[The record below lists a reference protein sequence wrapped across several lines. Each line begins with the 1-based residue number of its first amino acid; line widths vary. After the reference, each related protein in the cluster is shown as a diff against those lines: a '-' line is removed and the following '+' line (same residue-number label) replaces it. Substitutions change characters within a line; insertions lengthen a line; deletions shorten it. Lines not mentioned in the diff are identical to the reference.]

1 MIPSRTELN
10 SPTPLFHLEH
20 PAAHF
25 PEQHY
30 QRVGDGRTQPVTT
43 DLFSTTTP
51 DRKPP
56 SPSASTQVLHRVA
69 EQPRYVLPRDL
80 PSAIKH
86 LNDQELDRLI
96 AAVLAEQKLVVFAG
110 GVSLIAVL
118 MAEFWIEPKYR
129 GWAGPPS
136 DYRVRGHLRGR
147 VRSRAVAMGQHA
159 ELGDPQNFAPRQKRM
174 N

>member
-25 PEQHY
+25 PQQHD

-56 SPSASTQVLHRVA
+56 GTQVLHRVA
-69 EQPRYVLPRDL
+69 ERPRHVLPRDL

-86 LNDQELDRLI
+86 LDDQELDRLI
-96 AAVLAEQKLVVFAG
+96 AAVLAEQKRRCTKPVVAESTPVRKERLKLVGAPLTTGKLNAVRAAFKAG
-110 GVSLIAVL
+110 VKPTLIARQFGL
-118 MAEFWIEPKYR
+118 
-129 GWAGPPS
+129 S
-136 DYRVRGHLRGR
+136 DAD
-147 VRSRAVAMGQHA
+147 VRSALASDER
-159 ELGDPQNFAPRQKRM
+159 KR
-174 N
+174 

>member
-25 PEQHY
+25 PEQHD

-56 SPSASTQVLHRVA
+56 SPSVSTQVLHRVA
-69 EQPRYVLPRDL
+69 EQPRHVLPRDL

-86 LNDQELDRLI
+86 LDDQELDRLI
-96 AAVLAEQKLVVFAG
+96 AAVLAEQKRRCTKPVVAESTPVRKERLKLVGAPLTTGKLNAVRAAFKAG
-110 GVSLIAVL
+110 VKPTLIARQFGL
-118 MAEFWIEPKYR
+118 
-129 GWAGPPS
+129 S
-136 DYRVRGHLRGR
+136 DAD
-147 VRSRAVAMGQHA
+147 VRSALASDER
-159 ELGDPQNFAPRQKRM
+159 KR
-174 N
+174 

>member
-25 PEQHY
+25 PEQHD

-56 SPSASTQVLHRVA
+56 SPRVA
-69 EQPRYVLPRDL
+69 EQPRHVLPRDL

-86 LNDQELDRLI
+86 LDDQELDRLI
-96 AAVLAEQKLVVFAG
+96 AAVLAEQKRRCTKPVVAESTPVRKQRLKLAG
-110 GVSLIAVL
+110 LPLTTGKLNAVRAAFKAGVKPTLIARQFGL
-118 MAEFWIEPKYR
+118 
-129 GWAGPPS
+129 S
-136 DYRVRGHLRGR
+136 DADVRIALASDER
-147 VRSRAVAMGQHA
+147 
-159 ELGDPQNFAPRQKRM
+159 KR
-174 N
+174 

>member
-25 PEQHY
+25 PEQHD

-56 SPSASTQVLHRVA
+56 SPSVSTQVLHRVA
-69 EQPRYVLPRDL
+69 EQPRHVLPRDL

-86 LNDQELDRLI
+86 LDDQELDRLI
-96 AAVLAEQKLVVFAG
+96 AATL
-110 GVSLIAVL
+110 
-118 MAEFWIEPKYR
+118 
-129 GWAGPPS
+129 
-136 DYRVRGHLRGR
+136 H
-147 VRSRAVAMGQHA
+147 
-159 ELGDPQNFAPRQKRM
+159 
-174 N
+174 

>member
-10 SPTPLFHLEH
+10 SPTTLFHLEH

-51 DRKPP
+51 DRKPA
-56 SPSASTQVLHRVA
+56 SPSVSTQVLHRVA
-69 EQPRYVLPRDL
+69 EQPRHVLPRDL

-86 LNDQELDRLI
+86 LDDQELDRLI
-96 AAVLAEQKLVVFAG
+96 AAVLAEQKRRCTKPVVAESTPVRKQRLKLVGVPLTTGKLNAVRAAFKAG
-110 GVSLIAVL
+110 VKPTLIARQFGL
-118 MAEFWIEPKYR
+118 
-129 GWAGPPS
+129 S
-136 DYRVRGHLRGR
+136 DAD
-147 VRSRAVAMGQHA
+147 VRSALASDER
-159 ELGDPQNFAPRQKRM
+159 KR
-174 N
+174 